1 MCDESLCGPGSV
13 LHMSSSADSHKTSRL
28 EASHKTSRPLPGAQ
42 VVSFSQ
48 EDFFSFTSLWT
59 PANSLAM
66 RSFYSF
72 NFYLAQMPCREGEG
86 HRGERPTHKLLVG
99 HGAMQCHPRLI
110 LQDNGKLF
118 TSCKVSRHK
127 ILWSALRFK
136 VGA

>member
-1 MCDESLCGPGSV
+1 MRAYVGQALCYTCQVQLNLIKP
-13 LHMSSSADSHKTSRL
+13 LDLR
-28 EASHKTSRPLPGAQ
+28 LPGAQ

-86 HRGERPTHKLLVG
+86 HRGERATHKLLAG

-110 LQDNGKLF
+110 LQDNSKLF
-118 TSCKVSRHK
+118 TICKVARYK